1 MLICNPV
8 EQHGNNPRQN
18 VIAIIPARLESTRLA
33 NKLLLDLAGKPL
45 ILRTFE
51 QAGKAKNVSRVI
63 VATDSLEI
71 LKIVEASG
79 GEAVLTST
87 HHQSG
92 SDRVAEVAEN
102 LPENSIIVN
111 VQGDEPLISPGT
123 IEKAVAAILHDEAVD
138 IATTSESIHEIKDVL
153 SADVVKVLTDENG
166 FALYFS
172 RSPVPFLRDEAKKY
186 GSLEK
191 ALLNDANL
199 LSHFRKHTGL
209 YVYRREYLL
218 KFTKLKQTRLEK
230 LEMLEQLRALE
241 NGARI
246 KVVEATESSIGVDTR
261 EDFERVKEILG
272 KRLAVSD

>member
-1 MLICNPV
+1 V
-8 EQHGNNPRQN
+8 EQHGKNPRQN
-18 VIAIIPARLESTRLA
+18 VIAIIPARLESTRLP

-63 VATDSLEI
+63 VATDSREI

-79 GEAVLTST
+79 GAAVLTSPN
-87 HHQSG
+87 HKSG
-92 SDRVAEVAEN
+92 SDRIAEVAES

-111 VQGDEPLISPGT
+111 VQGDEPLISPAT
-123 IEKAVAAILHDEAVD
+123 IEKAVEAILDDAAAD
-138 IATTSESIHEIKDVL
+138 IATTCEPIHDAGDVL

-172 RSPVPFLRDEAKKY
+172 RSPIPFLRDETKKH
-186 GSLEK
+186 GSLEN
-191 ALLNDANL
+191 ALRRNSGL

-218 KFTKLKQTRLEK
+218 KFTKLEQTRLEK

-246 KVVEATESSIGVDTR
+246 KVVEVEENSIGVDTR
-261 EDFERVKEILG
+261 EDFERVKKILENRKSEI
-272 KRLAVSD
+272 